1 MFDFIKDELVEAR
14 LFKYPDNLK
23 GRSSLDLAKLLF
35 SSILVL
41 EILKVENESQ
51 AWTYVNRTMAFND
64 FDHMRS
70 GTTDLANMIAV
81 LSNQNDYQDQLKTKI
96 GLYAP
101 ALQIK
106 TYLRT
111 FSTNTHSHVR
121 SFLIK
126 LDEDLM
132 IAGSDLHQARRTVS
146 DWADATPGEK
156 SLAWATLTRVFN
168 QQGTQLD
175 IWVLAKNY
183 FMH

>member
-1 MFDFIKDELVEAR
+1 
-14 LFKYPDNLK
+14 
-23 GRSSLDLAKLLF
+23 
-35 SSILVL
+35 
-41 EILKVENESQ
+41 
-51 AWTYVNRTMAFND
+51 
-64 FDHMRS
+64 
-70 GTTDLANMIAV
+70 MIAV
-81 LSNQNDYQDQLKTKI
+81 LSNQNDYEDQLKTKI

-111 FSTNTHSHVR
+111 FSVNTHSRIR

-132 IAGSDLHQARRTVS
+132 IAGSDMHQARRVVS
-146 DWADATPGEK
+146 NWADASQSEK
-156 SLAWATLTRVFN
+156 VAVWSTLTRVFN

>member
-23 GRSSLDLAKLLF
+23 GRNSLDLAKLLF
-35 SSILVL
+35 STVLVL
-41 EILKVENESQ
+41 EILRVENESQ
-51 AWTYVNRTMAFND
+51 AWSYVNRTMAFND

-81 LSNQNDYQDQLKTKI
+81 LSNQSDYEDQLKTKI

-106 TYLRT
+106 TYLRN
-111 FSTNTHSHVR
+111 FSSNTHSRIR

-132 IAGSDLHQARRTVS
+132 IAGSDMHQARRVVS
-146 DWADATPGEK
+146 NWADASQPEK
-156 SLAWATLTRVFN
+156 VMVWSTLTRVFN